1 MAGDSLPP
9 GARSSGPGLAVGLSS
24 RLLPDLPRRPRLE
37 LRLSRLEIVLEV
49 VAAVGLLSLILYSAL
64 LRLRLTETLRNR
76 QRCQIGVS

>member
-1 MAGDSLPP
+1 
-9 GARSSGPGLAVGLSS
+9 
-24 RLLPDLPRRPRLE
+24 LPDLPRRPRLE